1 MMKKGLEEHII
12 KTEEMR
18 EVTVIVNDDG
28 NIYFLM
34 VPSEGLLEELKK
46 QGLEFEGRVIL
57 CG

>member
-1 MMKKGLEEHII
+1 MKKGLEKHII

-18 EVTVIVNDDG
+18 EITVIVNEDG
-28 NIYFLM
+28 NLYFLM
-34 VPSEGLLEELKK
+34 VPSEKVLEELKK